1 MDTIWFWITAGAM
14 SIAVLAVLVR
24 SLFRAEE
31 EDAPP
36 AALVDMQV
44 YRDQLAEA
52 DRDLARGTLSEAEA
66 QRVRTEIA
74 RRLLEADRALKAGAP
89 KASSRGRWVAVAVTA
104 VLVLGGMAV
113 YQQIGL
119 PWYPDLPIAAR
130 IADADARMASR
141 PSQAE
146 AVAGTPATPA
156 PTVDAEF
163 AALMEKLRAAVDPAT
178 ATDLRGLDL
187 LARNEAALGN
197 TAAAEAAMRRIIAL
211 KADAATAEDFAT
223 LAELMIRAA
232 GGYVSP
238 EAEAELVRALEIDPR
253 NGIARYFSGLMLV
266 QGGRYDLA
274 FQLWEP
280 LLRESPPEAPWVQ
293 PLRGQLED
301 VAARAGIPY
310 SLPEAEGAPG
320 PSAGDVAAAA
330 AMTPE
335 ERQAMIEGMVAQLG
349 DRLATEGGSAEE
361 WARLI
366 TSLAMLGR
374 TDEARE
380 IYAEAQRVFEGRSVE
395 LQGLRE
401 AAVTAGVAE

>member
-1 MDTIWFWITAGAM
+1 M
-14 SIAVLAVLVR
+14 
-24 SLFRAEE
+24 
-31 EDAPP
+31 
-36 AALVDMQV
+36 
-44 YRDQLAEA
+44 
-52 DRDLARGTLSEAEA
+52 
-66 QRVRTEIA
+66 
-74 RRLLEADRALKAGAP
+74 
-89 KASSRGRWVAVAVTA
+89 
-104 VLVLGGMAV
+104 
-113 YQQIGL
+113 
-119 PWYPDLPIAAR
+119 
-130 IADADARMASR
+130 
-141 PSQAE
+141 
-146 AVAGTPATPA
+146 
-156 PTVDAEF
+156 
-163 AALMEKLRAAVDPAT
+163 
-178 ATDLRGLDL
+178 
-187 LARNEAALGN
+187 
-197 TAAAEAAMRRIIAL
+197 
-211 KADAATAEDFAT
+211 
-223 LAELMIRAA
+223 
-232 GGYVSP
+232 
-238 EAEAELVRALEIDPR
+238 RALEIDPR

-380 IYAEAQRVFEGRSVE
+380 IYSEAQRVFEGRSVE

>member
-52 DRDLARGTLSEAEA
+52 DRDLARGTLSEDEA

-89 KASSRGRWVAVAVTA
+89 EASSRGRWVAATVTA
-104 VLVLGGMAV
+104 VLVLGGVAV

-238 EAEAELVRALEIDPR
+238 EAEAELVRALEIDPH

>member
-89 KASSRGRWVAVAVTA
+89 EASSRGRWVAATVTA
-104 VLVLGGMAV
+104 VLVLGGVAV

-197 TAAAEAAMRRIIAL
+197 TALAEAAMRRIIAL

>member
-1 MDTIWFWITAGAM
+1 MDTIWFWVTAGAM

-31 EDAPP
+31 EDVPP